1 MSGQPLLLIQLNF
14 EMMNTNLLKNID
26 VIYKETSRMSYKT
39 IEQCQSDYEKQLN
52 TVAQAFEINHLEAIF
67 LTAIIINNTEYKNC
81 QLEDI
86 ANQLNVSKFE
96 IMENLQSLFSLES
109 KNLISIN
116 EPEEIAQE
124 KRLINRAKYP
134 IDILNKS
141 FIITKTVE
149 KKLLSS

>member
-1 MSGQPLLLIQLNF
+1 MNTKLLI
-14 EMMNTNLLKNID
+14 NID
-26 VIYKETSRMSYKT
+26 AIYKETSRMNYKT

-52 TVAQAFEINHLEAIF
+52 TVTQAFEINHLEAIF
-67 LTAIIINNTEYKNC
+67 LIAIIINNTEYKNC

-109 KNLISIN
+109 KSLISIH
-116 EPEEIAQE
+116 EPEEITQE

-141 FIITKTVE
+141 FIITKPVVN
-149 KKLLSS
+149 KLLNL